1 MFNSKCHVLSTR
13 PLAAI
18 IVAGF
23 TLHGG
28 TVSASTYNAI
38 PSARFFERERELC
51 LDLKAEPMEMHLR
64 LPVPP
69 GMARNNDRAS
79 SRSRS
84 LYTHP
89 TDPLN
94 FVEYGTSVRLAKA
107 CCLNQAVTPTA
118 RPDATYMLLDQLG
131 PGLPYVSFSKSKIA
145 PVAQEGVFHTTVA
158 LQYLKVEPTDCTV
171 DAWAS
176 DGLESGFGSFL
187 QGSGAAGVGAGAAGV
202 GNFGGSGGG
211 GVGGGGGLVSAGPS
225 RRSGSGGVIPPLLLL
240 PDVPNTTDI
249 QPGDPTEELPELR
262 TELLPPQEDLRGVE
276 PSSPP
281 LAVPGPIAG
290 AGVPT
295 LLLWSILSWAR
306 RRKVAASAS

>member
-1 MFNSKCHVLSTR
+1 
-13 PLAAI
+13 
-18 IVAGF
+18 
-23 TLHGG
+23 
-28 TVSASTYNAI
+28 
-38 PSARFFERERELC
+38 
-51 LDLKAEPMEMHLR
+51 MHLR

-225 RRSGSGGVIPPLLLL
+225 RRSGSGGVIPPLLLCRMSRT
-240 PDVPNTTDI
+240 P
-249 QPGDPTEELPELR
+249 PTSNRATPR
-262 TELLPPQEDLRGVE
+262 RSY
-276 PSSPP
+276 PSCERSFF
-281 LAVPGPIAG
+281 
-290 AGVPT
+290 
-295 LLLWSILSWAR
+295 R
-306 RRKVAASAS
+306 RRKTSGELNHPVLRSPCPARLLAQASQLCCCGVFFLGQDVGKWLRLHRRAGLISKGVRCDSRIFPHVG